1 MKKTLCLATVLAF
14 ATIATAGVDLYIGVG
29 DAGGTQGIAAPANTT
44 NTPFNFIGDG
54 PAVAPVGDYLG
65 VAPFNTSVMQLNPGT
80 YDITVYGQF
89 SGEDIA
95 TYGSINGIQL
105 TAYGT
110 GGFTITNSL
119 YYLHSKTSG
128 KPAQQYTRW
137 DNTDPVDFSTDPVAG
152 GIVAAVTN
160 SGITRQAVGYPSYV
174 YDIYDAD
181 TEQFII
187 GMMQVEVTGVPGELY
202 LGLGHLGLVGRA
214 TTGADLT
221 GFETTLNG
229 EVLQAAGTTPVD
241 REVYGLVA
249 TAIPEPASLLLIGLA
264 GLLIRRR

>member
-14 ATIATAGVDLYIGVG
+14 ATIATAGVDLYVAVG
-29 DAGGTQGIAAPANTT
+29 DGSQGIAPAANTI
-44 NTPFNFIGDG
+44 NTPHNFVGDG
-54 PAVAPVGDYLG
+54 PAVPPVGDYLG
-65 VAPFNTSVMQLNPGT
+65 VAPFNSSVLELMPGT
-80 YDITVYGQF
+80 YNITVYGQF
-89 SGEDIA
+89 TGDDIA
-95 TYGSINGIQL
+95 TYGNISGIHL
-105 TAYGT
+105 NAYGT
-110 GGFTITNSL
+110 GGFAITNSL

-137 DNTDPVDFSTDPVAG
+137 DNTDPVDFHTSPDG
-152 GIVAAVTN
+152 GIVAAVQQ

-202 LGLGHLGLVGRA
+202 LGLGRLGLVGRA

-221 GFETTLNG
+221 GYETTLNG
-229 EVLQAAGTTPVD
+229 EVLQAAGTTPGD
-241 REVYGLVA
+241 NGPVYGLIG
-249 TAIPEPASLLLIGLA
+249 TAIPEPASLLLLGLA